1 MSFNSRGF
9 SEQKQEF
16 CKSLISKSVIGDKE
30 AIFCNQENFLLKS
43 SSYKISR
50 TFENH
55 HCIIKP
61 AIKSN
66 HDKGRARNGMFI
78 AIPQSLKSHVQDIS
92 PSSWRL
98 QAIMISLASS
108 KILLINSYF
117 PTDPKNNTF
126 DDDELNE
133 TLEAIN
139 TVLHDYNFDSVIL
152 LGDINCD
159 FTRNSRFSQ
168 KISSF
173 LLECN
178 LLQAWERFDVDFTH
192 FQETNDITH
201 VSKID
206 HFFWSPS
213 FDLKVTT
220 AGVIHHNDNMS
231 DHAPIYC
238 SVDIASP
245 STIEIVADIPPPVL
259 KPSWKRATV
268 EQRRSFPIILNE
280 KLAQV
285 SLSETV
291 KNCSNVKCR
300 DTSHCN
306 EIDKFISSLLE
317 CVENAAIEALPVPHP
332 PKLRKIVPG
341 WKSEVKPFR
350 DTAYFWHQIWVSSG
364 KPINTELHRIMKKT
378 RNTYHFH
385 FRKCKKSEELI
396 TKNKLLDA
404 CINGNGDLF
413 LEIKKLRRSKPVAAT
428 SMDGVTDD
436 IPGHFKN
443 IFSNIYNSADDKDE
457 LADVLSEVEDK
468 IDVSSVADV
477 RLVTPEIVRKAAKN
491 LNDSKSDPELNFSS
505 DCIKNGTP
513 ELFEKLATAMQSF
526 LIHGHVTHY
535 LLLATLVPLVKNKL
549 GNLNSSKNYRTIA
562 ISSLVLKLFD
572 WIIILLFGNRLG
584 IDDLQFA
591 YQPGVS
597 ANMCTWTVIET
608 VSYFLRN
615 GGDVYCCLMDMTKA
629 FDLVKHSILFRKFL
643 KAGLPVIFIRLL
655 IFIYINQYANINW
668 NNSFS
673 TIFSMTNGVR
683 QGAIL
688 SGFAY
693 CFYVND
699 LFAILRRN
707 KSGCWVKGSFFGIL
721 GYSDDSLLLAPS
733 LEALQE
739 MIKTCED
746 YAKSHNLCFSTD
758 QDPNKCKTKCLAY
771 LQKNRSLPPMY
782 LCGNPLPWVSSAKH
796 LGITLENKIDGLKK
810 EILIKR
816 ADFIKKNNEI
826 IQEFHF
832 SHPETKI
839 KINSIYNSHF
849 TGSSLW
855 NLFCREAVMVE
866 NSWNVAMRLMLD
878 LPRETHRYFIEPL
891 SNTFHIRK
899 ILIQRF
905 LKFIRQIRNS
915 NKKSTKFLLNAIM
928 EDTSSTTG
936 SNLRNI
942 LIQTSKFSIHDLV
955 PNDALSIEYHP
966 IAFSDKWKVQFIS
979 EIIHIKHKQLNIMN
993 LTEEDLEEMLTI
1005 LCVS

>member
-1 MSFNSRGF
+1 
-9 SEQKQEF
+9 
-16 CKSLISKSVIGDKE
+16 
-30 AIFCNQENFLLKS
+30 
-43 SSYKISR
+43 
-50 TFENH
+50 
-55 HCIIKP
+55 
-61 AIKSN
+61 
-66 HDKGRARNGMFI
+66 
-78 AIPQSLKSHVQDIS
+78 
-92 PSSWRL
+92 
-98 QAIMISLASS
+98 MISIASS
-108 KILLINSYF
+108 TILLINSYF
-117 PTDPKNNTF
+117 PTDPKTNTF

-133 TLEAIN
+133 TIEDIKS
-139 TVLHDYNFDSVIL
+139 VLQGYNFDSVIL

-159 FTRNSRFSQ
+159 FSRNSRFSQ

-178 LLQAWERFDVDFTH
+178 LLQAWERFDIDFTH
-192 FQETNDITH
+192 FQESNDITH

-213 FDLKVTT
+213 FDPKVTT

-231 DHAPIYC
+231 DHAPIFC
-238 SVDIASP
+238 SVDITSP
-245 STIEIVADIPPPVL
+245 PTRGILPDLSPPML

-268 EQRRSFPIILNE
+268 EQKKAFPAILND
-280 KLAQV
+280 KLARV
-285 SLSETV
+285 SLPETIR
-291 KNCSNVKCR
+291 NCSNTKCK
-300 DTSHCN
+300 DAFHSS
-306 EIDKFISSLLE
+306 EIDKYISSLME
-317 CVENAAIEALPVPHP
+317 CVECAAIEALPVPHP
-332 PKLRKIVPG
+332 PNLRKIVPG
-341 WKSEVKPFR
+341 WKSEVKPYR
-350 DTAYFWHQIWVSSG
+350 DTAYFWHQIWVSAG
-364 KPINTELHRIMKKT
+364 KPINTELHRIMKRT
-378 RNTYHFH
+378 RNIYHFH
-385 FRKCKKSEELI
+385 FRKCKKSEDLI
-396 TKNKLLDA
+396 VKNKLLDA

-413 LEIKKLRRSKPVAAT
+413 SEIKKLRRAKPVVAN

-443 IFSNIYNSADDKDE
+443 IFSNIYNSANDKDD
-457 LADVLSEVEDK
+457 LAEVLNEVESN
-468 IDVSSVADV
+468 IDSSSIADV
-477 RLVTPEIVRKAAKN
+477 RMVTPDVVRRAAKN

-505 DCIKNGTP
+505 DCIKNGTA
-513 ELFEKLATAMQSF
+513 ELFEKLTIAIQSF

-572 WIIILLFGNRLG
+572 WIIILLFGNKLG

-608 VSYFLRN
+608 VSYFVRN
-615 GGDVYCCLMDMTKA
+615 GGNVYCCLMDMTKA

-655 IFIYINQYANINW
+655 IFIYINQYVNINW

-673 TIFSMTNGVR
+673 SIFSMTNGVR

-699 LFAILRRN
+699 LFATLRKN
-707 KSGCWVKGSFFGIL
+707 KSGCWIKGSFFGIL

-733 LEALQE
+733 LDALQE

-758 QDPNKCKTKCLAY
+758 KDPNKCKTKCLAFQ
-771 LQKNRSLPPMY
+771 QKDRPLPPLY
-782 LCGNPLPWVSSAKH
+782 LCGDPLPWVSSAKH
-796 LGITLENKIDGLKK
+796 LGITIENRIDGMKK
-810 EILIKR
+810 DTLIKR

-832 SHPETKI
+832 SHPETRI

-849 TGSSLW
+849 TGSCLW
-855 NLFCREAVMVE
+855 NLFGREAVMVE

-878 LPRETHRYFIEPL
+878 LPRETHRYLIEPL
-891 SNTFHIRK
+891 SNTVHIKK

-905 LKFIRQIRNS
+905 LRFLQQIRIS
-915 NKKSTKFLLNAIM
+915 SKKSTKFLLNTIM
-928 EDTSSTTG
+928 QDTRSTTG

-942 LIQTSKFSIHDLV
+942 LLSSSKFTIYELV
-955 PNDALSIEYHP
+955 PNDALSVDYHP
-966 IAFSDKWKVQFIS
+966 IAISEEWRVKFIS
-979 EIIHIKHKQLNIMN
+979 EIINTKHKQLNIIN
-993 LTEEDLEEMLTI
+993 LTDEELEEMLNI